1 MKSDDFPNVRKKGE
15 YMKKILIA
23 CEESQRV
30 TMEFRKLGFE
40 AYSCDLESCSGGHP
54 EWHIQS
60 DVIALLD
67 GNCTFKTADGFLH
80 EIPGRWDLII
90 AFPPCTYLTV
100 AGNSWF
106 NIERYGDKAV
116 ERQRNRK
123 QAIEFFMS
131 FVYADCSR
139 VAIENPVGIMSTVYR
154 KPNCIIQPFMFGD
167 NARKSTC
174 LWLKGLPRLVPE
186 KIVGCGRILPCG
198 YSVNASANYAVKD
211 GKILAWNDPETAKI
225 RSKTYPGIARA
236 MASQWSSYI

>member
-1 MKSDDFPNVRKKGE
+1 
-15 YMKKILIA
+15 MKKILIA

-30 TMEFRKLGFE
+30 TIEFRKLGYE
-40 AYSCDLESCSGGHP
+40 SYSCDLESCSGGHS

-60 DVIALLD
+60 DVLSLLD
-67 GNCTFKTADGFLH
+67 GNCTFKTVDNTLH
-80 EIPGRWDLII
+80 EVVGSWDLII

-100 AGNSWF
+100 AGNRWF
-106 NIERYGDKAV
+106 DIERYGDKAV

-123 QAIEFFMS
+123 RAIDFFMK

-139 VAIENPVGIMSTVYR
+139 IAIENPVGIMSNIYR
-154 KPNCIIQPFMFGD
+154 KPNCIIQPWMFGD
-167 NARKSTC
+167 NARKTTC
-174 LWLKGLPRLVPE
+174 LWLKGLPRLVPDD
-186 KIVGCGRILPCG
+186 IVSPGKILPGG

-236 MASQWSSYI
+236 MAQQWTSYI